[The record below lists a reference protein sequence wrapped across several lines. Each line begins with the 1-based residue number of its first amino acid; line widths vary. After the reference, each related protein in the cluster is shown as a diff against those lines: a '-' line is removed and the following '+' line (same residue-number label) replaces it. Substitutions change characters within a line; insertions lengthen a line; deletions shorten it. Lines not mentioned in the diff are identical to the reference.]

1 MNNRL
6 KIEVVESPNKMQFW
20 KITNNNNY
28 DEVIRLEE
36 KPTQFELVQAYT
48 KIVMEDIQQE
58 CIRKLSVTVNDE
70 TFTRLL
76 LDGDIIWVFADTE
89 FYGERSYYMIEST
102 GSYINHFKKWDID
115 E

>member
-1 MNNRL
+1 MNNRI

-28 DEVIRLEE
+28 DEVIRVED
-36 KPTQFELVQAYT
+36 KPTHFELVEAYT
-48 KIVMEDIQQE
+48 KIVSEDLRKE

-76 LDGDIIWVFADTE
+76 LDDEISYIFADSE

-102 GSYINHFKKWDID
+102 GSYINYFKKW
-115 E
+115 ECEE